1 MGLSKKISAWIRE
14 QVRKASKKGI
24 VVGLSGGIDS
34 AVTAALSKRALGDN
48 VIGLILPC
56 GNHPQD
62 KELALKVAKKF
73 NLRVHKVELAGV
85 YKKFC
90 EVCPGTVHI
99 AKANLKPRLR
109 MLTLYYFANALDY
122 LVVGTGNKSE
132 LMIGYF
138 TKYGDGGC
146 DILPLGGLF
155 KTEVRKLARDLRIPQ
170 EIIKR
175 PPTAGLWEGQTDE
188 GEIGVTYKELDNCLE
203 DLEKGKVPKLRNKK
217 LAKIKLMVRSSQHK
231 RRKIPIFDKK

>member
-1 MGLSKKISAWIRE
+1 MGLSKRISDWIRE
-14 QVRKASKKGI
+14 EVGKAGKKGI

-34 AVTAALSKRALGDN
+34 AVTAVLSKKALGEN

-62 KELALKVAKKF
+62 EELALKVAKKF
-73 NLRVHKVELAGV
+73 NLRVKKVELADV

-109 MLTLYYFANALDY
+109 MLTLYYFANAWDY
-122 LVVGTGNKSE
+122 LVAGTGNKSE

-146 DILPLGGLF
+146 DILPLGGLL
-155 KTEVRKLARDLRIPQ
+155 KTEVRGLARELEIPD

-175 PPTAGLWEGQTDE
+175 APTAGLWDGQTDE
-188 GEIGVTYKELDNCLE
+188 GEIGMSYLDLDRCLRAIE
-203 DLEKGKVPKLRNKK
+203 IKKAGKVGQRV
-217 LAKIKLMVRSSQHK
+217 LAKTRSMIRDSRHK
-231 RRKIPIFDKK
+231 RNTIPVFKKR

>member
-1 MGLSKKISAWIRE
+1 MELSKKISLWIKE
-14 QVRKASKKGI
+14 QVCKSRKKGI

-34 AVTAALSKRALGDN
+34 AVTAVLSKKALEDN

-56 GNHPQD
+56 GND
-62 KELALKVAKKF
+62 ARDEELALKVAKKF
-73 NLRVHKVELAGV
+73 NIKMQKVELDDV

-90 EVCPGTVHI
+90 EICPSTVHI

-122 LVVGTGNKSE
+122 LVAGTGNKSE

-146 DILPLGGLF
+146 DILPLGGLL
-155 KTEVRKLARDLRIPQ
+155 KTEVRKLARDLRIPP

-188 GEIGVTYKELDNCLE
+188 GEIGITYKELDSCLE
-203 DLEKGKVPKLRNKK
+203 AFEQGRRQKINDKNLE
-217 LAKIKLMVRSSQHK
+217 KIKLMIRSSQHK
-231 RRKIPIFDKK
+231 RNKIPIFKKK